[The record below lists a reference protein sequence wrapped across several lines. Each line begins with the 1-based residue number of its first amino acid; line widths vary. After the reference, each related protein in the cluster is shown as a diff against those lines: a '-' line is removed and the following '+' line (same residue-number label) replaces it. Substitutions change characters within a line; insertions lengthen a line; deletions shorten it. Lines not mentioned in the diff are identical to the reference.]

1 MKRQPHV
8 NSMTRC
14 SPSTQTASI
23 QVPFGVLQRLPKQNE
38 ETIKMAVNMSIYIIE
53 NLFLE
58 DLARDQVY
66 EFLFVCLPLK
76 IQGATGSPIRPVAVV
91 PQRERKDGIRMEQT
105 ILVTGST
112 SGFGRLTVETLAR
125 QGYRV
130 FAGMRAAAGKN
141 APAAEELRALAQREQ
156 LALQVVEIDVTHDA
170 SVERAIAEIIETT
183 DRLDVVVNNAGIS
196 YIGPLEAFTP
206 EQVRQQFETNVFSVL
221 RVNRAVLPQMR
232 KQGSGLLLQ
241 IGSSAG
247 RLAMPYLG
255 LYAATKFAVE
265 GLTES
270 YRYELAPFGIDAAI
284 IEPGTYPTTI
294 SANRQVAAD
303 AERLA
308 LYRAG
313 LEAFMGRFYAEN
325 RSATPPDPQEV
336 ADAIARVIAQPAG
349 ERPLRTVVA
358 TVAQRQAPQALN
370 DAAAQAMHSFLEALN
385 IPAAALALQGEKQE
399 VKKQL

>member
-1 MKRQPHV
+1 
-8 NSMTRC
+8 
-14 SPSTQTASI
+14 
-23 QVPFGVLQRLPKQNE
+23 
-38 ETIKMAVNMSIYIIE
+38 
-53 NLFLE
+53 
-58 DLARDQVY
+58 
-66 EFLFVCLPLK
+66 
-76 IQGATGSPIRPVAVV
+76 
-91 PQRERKDGIRMEQT
+91 MEQA

-156 LALQVVEIDVTHDA
+156 LALHLVEIDVTDDA
-170 SVERAIAEIIETT
+170 SVEQAIKAIIGAT
-183 DRLDVVVNNAGIS
+183 DRLDVVVNNAGVS
-196 YIGPLEAFTP
+196 YSGPLEAFTL
-206 EQVRQQFETNVFSVL
+206 EQVQQQFATNVFSVL

-241 IGSSAG
+241 IGSIGG
-247 RLAMPYLG
+247 RLALPFLG
-255 LYAATKFAVE
+255 LYGATKFALE

-294 SANRQVAAD
+294 SANRQIAAD
-303 AERLA
+303 AERFA
-308 LYRAG
+308 LYQAG
-313 LEAFMGRFYAEN
+313 IDAFTVPFYAEN

-336 ADAIARVIAQPAG
+336 ADAVASVIAQPAG

-370 DAAAQAMHSFLEALN
+370 DAATQAMHSFLEALH
-385 IPAAALALQGEKQE
+385 IPFATLPIKGEKE
-399 VKKQL
+399 RKRR

>member
-1 MKRQPHV
+1 
-8 NSMTRC
+8 
-14 SPSTQTASI
+14 
-23 QVPFGVLQRLPKQNE
+23 
-38 ETIKMAVNMSIYIIE
+38 
-53 NLFLE
+53 
-58 DLARDQVY
+58 
-66 EFLFVCLPLK
+66 
-76 IQGATGSPIRPVAVV
+76 
-91 PQRERKDGIRMEQT
+91 MEQT

-141 APAAEELRALAQREQ
+141 APAAEALRALAQREA
-156 LALQVVEIDVTHDA
+156 LALQTIEIDVTDDA
-170 SVERAIAEIIETT
+170 SVERAIAEIIETIG
-183 DRLDVVVNNAGIS
+183 RLDVVVNNAGVS
-196 YIGPLEAFTP
+196 YSGPLEAFTL

-241 IGSSAG
+241 IGSIAG
-247 RLAMPYLG
+247 RLGMPFLG
-255 LYAATKFAVE
+255 LYGATKFALE

-270 YRYELAPFGIDAAI
+270 YHYELAPFGIDAAM
-284 IEPGTYPTTI
+284 IEPGTYPTSI

-308 LYRAG
+308 LYQAAMN
-313 LEAFMGRFYAEN
+313 AFTVPFYAEN

-336 ADAIARVIAQPAG
+336 ADAIAQVIAQPAG
-349 ERPLRTVVA
+349 KRPLRTVVA

-370 DAAAQAMHSFLEALN
+370 DAATQAMHSFLEALHL
-385 IPAAALALQGEKQE
+385 PGAALAFQGEQE
-399 VKKQL
+399 EVRK

>member
-1 MKRQPHV
+1 
-8 NSMTRC
+8 
-14 SPSTQTASI
+14 
-23 QVPFGVLQRLPKQNE
+23 
-38 ETIKMAVNMSIYIIE
+38 
-53 NLFLE
+53 
-58 DLARDQVY
+58 
-66 EFLFVCLPLK
+66 
-76 IQGATGSPIRPVAVV
+76 
-91 PQRERKDGIRMEQT
+91 MEQT

-141 APAAEELRALAQREQ
+141 ASAAEALRVLA
-156 LALQVVEIDVTHDA
+156 H
-170 SVERAIAEIIETT
+170 S
-183 DRLDVVVNNAGIS
+183 
-196 YIGPLEAFTP
+196 GPLEAFTL

-241 IGSSAG
+241 IGSIAG
-247 RLAMPYLG
+247 RLGMPFLG
-255 LYAATKFAVE
+255 LYGATKFALE

-270 YRYELAPFGIDAAI
+270 YHYELAPFGIDAAI
-284 IEPGTYPTTI
+284 LEPGTFPTSI

-308 LYRAG
+308 LYQAG
-313 LEAFMGRFYAEN
+313 IDAFTGPFYAEN

-336 ADAIARVIAQPAG
+336 ADAIAHVIAQPAG
-349 ERPLRTVVA
+349 KRPLRTVVA

-370 DAAAQAMHSFLEALN
+370 AAATQAMHSFLEALHL
-385 IPAAALALQGEKQE
+385 PGAALALQGEQEEVRKQR
-399 VKKQL
+399 

>member
-1 MKRQPHV
+1 
-8 NSMTRC
+8 
-14 SPSTQTASI
+14 
-23 QVPFGVLQRLPKQNE
+23 
-38 ETIKMAVNMSIYIIE
+38 MA
-53 NLFLE
+53 
-58 DLARDQVY
+58 
-66 EFLFVCLPLK
+66 
-76 IQGATGSPIRPVAVV
+76 
-91 PQRERKDGIRMEQT
+91 QT
-105 ILVTGST
+105 ILVTGSNG
-112 SGFGRLTVETLAR
+112 GFGRMTVETLAR

-141 APAAEELRALAQREQ
+141 APAAEELRALAQREA
-156 LALQVVEIDVTHDA
+156 LALHVVEIDVTDDA
-170 SVERAIAEIIETT
+170 SVERAIAVIIETT
-183 DRLDVVVNNAGIS
+183 GRLDVVVNNAGVS
-196 YIGPLEAFTP
+196 YSGPLEAFTL

-241 IGSSAG
+241 IGSIAG
-247 RLAMPYLG
+247 RLALPFLG
-255 LYAATKFAVE
+255 LYGATKFALE

-303 AERLA
+303 AERFA
-308 LYRAG
+308 LYQAAMN
-313 LEAFMGRFYAEN
+313 AFTVPFYAEN

-336 ADAIARVIAQPAG
+336 ADAVARVIAQPAG

-370 DAAAQAMHSFLEALN
+370 NAATQAIQSFLEALHL
-385 IPAAALALQGEKQE
+385 PAAARAFQGEQEEVRKQ
-399 VKKQL
+399 